1 LVTGYD
7 VRAAARADIA
17 STGAVVLA
25 VGGPAAE
32 GTGGYAREL
41 SDAEARAQHGA
52 LETAI
57 AGFDV
62 VITTGQ
68 VPGRRPPRLVTASA
82 LAGMRPGSVVV
93 DLAASPLGGNVD
105 GSAPGETVVTG
116 RGVTVVGAG
125 NLPSAVPGAAS
136 TAYSRNVVAVLT
148 HLVRDGALTFDPAD
162 EIDAGVVVTHDGHVV
177 HPQVRQLLEEAR
189 S

>member
-1 LVTGYD
+1 
-7 VRAAARADIA
+7 
-17 STGAVVLA
+17 
-25 VGGPAAE
+25 
-32 GTGGYAREL
+32 
-41 SDAEARAQHGA
+41 
-52 LETAI
+52 
-57 AGFDV
+57 
-62 VITTGQ
+62 
-68 VPGRRPPRLVTASA
+68 
-82 LAGMRPGSVVV
+82 MRPGSVVV